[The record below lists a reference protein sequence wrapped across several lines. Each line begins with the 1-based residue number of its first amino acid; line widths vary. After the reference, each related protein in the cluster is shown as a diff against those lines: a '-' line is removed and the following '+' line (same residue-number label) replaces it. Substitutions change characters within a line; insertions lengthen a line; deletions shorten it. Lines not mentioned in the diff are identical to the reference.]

1 MVKYLIKFV
10 FILYNQMFNNM
21 SVKTILAIFTTTLIF
36 GSCALLNQPG
46 TADDDVYFSNSN
58 SSSNGQFKI
67 PKVDLEKIKRE
78 NPSLIDTTKPSGYN
92 NFEETTN
99 PRAVLGYPTY
109 KSEQDSIYKQHPEY
123 SGYYQPYS
131 IPPFSLREEYLR
143 IKAER
148 RQQRRLA
155 RINNRSNYGYSSFY
169 NNGFDNWGNNN
180 WGVNNFNNPWYG
192 NSGWGFNNN
201 WGPSFNFGWNSFNG
215 WNTGIGFGCNNF
227 NNPWAFN
234 NFYNPWG
241 FNGYNHWGFYNNY
254 YPSGNAGVDNK
265 SSSGQQGQNAP
276 RQVIGSNLPS
286 TNGGTI
292 DNPNPNPL
300 KYAPRATNR
309 NGEVL
314 DNNQGQPN
322 QVRVVGSGGTLINTE
337 NGVQYVAPISEN
349 ATQQGYSTY
358 DRSIEQNNSQKEYRR
373 ANPQYAAPAPVPAET
388 PRVNNSN
395 YSQPNYNYQPSNSQ
409 PTYSQPS
416 NNYNPPV
423 YTKPSYD
430 TPRSNGSFNGG
441 SGSSGGGGGRSSSG
455 GGSNGGTP
463 VSRPR

>member
-1 MVKYLIKFV
+1 
-10 FILYNQMFNNM
+10 M
-21 SVKTILAIFTTTLIF
+21 SVKSILALFTTTLLF
-36 GSCALLNQPG
+36 GSCALLNQPA
-46 TADDDVYFSNSN
+46 TADDDVYFSG
-58 SSSNGQFKI
+58 SSTLSSGLQKI
-67 PKVDLEKIKRE
+67 PTLDLDKIKRE
-78 NPSLIDTTKPSGYN
+78 NPSLIDTNKPSGYN
-92 NFEETTN
+92 NYEETEN
-99 PRAVLGYPTY
+99 PRAVLGYPAY
-109 KSEQDSIYKQHPEY
+109 KAEQDSIYKQHPEY

-143 IKAER
+143 LRAER

-155 RINNRSNYGYSSFY
+155 RINNRNFNGYNSFY
-169 NNGFDNWGNNN
+169 NNGFDNWGFNN
-180 WGVNNFNNPWYG
+180 WGMKSFYNPWFG

-234 NFYNPWG
+234 NIYCNPWG
-241 FNGYNHWGFYNNY
+241 FNSYNSWGYYNNF
-254 YPSGNAGVDNK
+254 YPNGNVGVDNRNNA
-265 SSSGQQGQNAP
+265 GQRGQNAP
-276 RQVIGSNLPS
+276 RQVVGSNLPA

-300 KYAPRATNR
+300 KFAPRATNT
-309 NGEVL
+309 NPAVI

-337 NGVQYVAPISEN
+337 NGVQYVAPRFEN
-349 ATQQGYSTY
+349 ATPQSYPTFE
-358 DRSIEQNNSQKEYRR
+358 RSVEQNNTQTEYRR
-373 ANPQYAAPAPVPAET
+373 ANPQYSAPVPTPVDA
-388 PRVNNSN
+388 PRVNNS
-395 YSQPNYNYQPSNSQ
+395 QPNYNSQPANNQ

-423 YTKPSYD
+423 YSQPSYNA
-430 TPRSNGSFNGG
+430 PRSNGSFNGG
-441 SGSSGGGGGRSSSG
+441 GSGSGGGGRSSGGASPSG
-455 GGSNGGTP
+455 GAP

>member
-1 MVKYLIKFV
+1 MVIKLSKFV
-10 FILYNQMFNNM
+10 FVLYNQIINNM
-21 SVKTILAIFTTTLIF
+21 SVKSILAFLTTTMFL
-36 GSCALLNQPG
+36 GSCALLNQPAA
-46 TADDDVYFSNSN
+46 ADDDVYFSNSN
-58 SSSNGQFKI
+58 TATSGLKKI
-67 PKVDLEKIKRE
+67 PTVDLEKIKRE

-92 NFEETTN
+92 DLQETAN
-99 PRAVLGYPTY
+99 PRAVLGYPAY
-109 KSEQDSIYKQHPEY
+109 KTIQDSIYKQHPEY

-131 IPPFSLREEYLR
+131 MPPFSLREEYLR
-143 IKAER
+143 TKAER

-155 RINNRSNYGYSSFY
+155 RINNTRYYGYNNYYYQGFNYGYNNFGY
-169 NNGFDNWGNNN
+169 NNFA
-180 WGVNNFNNPWYG
+180 NPWYG
-192 NSGWGFNNN
+192 NTGWGYNN

-215 WNTGIGFGCNNF
+215 WNTGIGFGY
-227 NNPWAFN
+227 N
-234 NFYNPWG
+234 NFYNPWAFG
-241 FNGYNHWGFYNNY
+241 NFYNPWGYYNNY
-254 YPSGNAGVDNK
+254 YPSGNGGVDNR

-300 KYAPRATNR
+300 KLVPRPTNR

-337 NGVQYVAPISEN
+337 SGVQYVAPRSEN
-349 ATQQGYSTY
+349 AIPQNYPSY
-358 DRSIEQNNSQKEYRR
+358 ERSVEQNNAQNEYRR
-373 ANPQYAAPAPVPAET
+373 VNPQYAVPAPVPAET

-395 YSQPNYNYQPSNSQ
+395 YSQPNYNNQPNNSQ

-423 YTKPSYD
+423 FSQPSYE

-441 SGSSGGGGGRSSSG
+441 GGNIGGVAGRSSGGGGSS
-455 GGSNGGTP
+455 GGTP